1 MIKLIVGLGNPTDE
15 YLTTRHN
22 VGQWLVSRLA
32 DFFFSPLKLEKKFF
46 GEYARV
52 QNNHFNGHLLF
63 PTTYMNR
70 SGLSVRSVSEYFN
83 IKPNEILVAHDELDI
98 PCGSIKLKH
107 NGGHGGHNGLRDIQ
121 SQLATDQFHRLR
133 LGIGHPGDKTKVTSF
148 VLSSPSKQ
156 ELILISD
163 AIEEG
168 INHIDDI
175 IAGRFDQAKQTLHT
189 KPKI

>member
-1 MIKLIVGLGNPTDE
+1 MIKLIVGLGNPTDA
-15 YLTTRHN
+15 YLSTRHN
-22 VGQWLVSRLA
+22 AGQWLLNRLS
-32 DFFFSPLKLEKKFF
+32 DLFFSPLKLEKKFF

-52 QNNHFNGHLLF
+52 QDNHFSGHLLF

-70 SGLSVRSVSEYFN
+70 SGLAVRNVCDYFN
-83 IKPNEILVAHDELDI
+83 IKADEVLVIHDELDL

-121 SQLATDQFHRLR
+121 SQLGTDAFHRLR
-133 LGIGHPGDKTKVTSF
+133 IGIGHPGSKAQVTPF
-148 VLSSPSKQ
+148 VLSAPSKT
-156 ELILISD
+156 ELILIND

-168 INHIDDI
+168 IKHIDDI
-175 IAGRFDQAKQTLHT
+175 LAGRFDQAKQTLHI